1 MELIYLIIIVFLFLL
16 ASFDLWVGV
25 SNDAVNFLNSAV
37 GARVARYRTIMIVA
51 SVGVLAGALLSNG
64 MMDIAR
70 HGIMNPSNFTFH
82 EVMTILLAVM
92 VTDVVILDMF
102 NSLGLPT
109 STTVSMVF
117 ELLGGTFVMAIL
129 KMAHGSELQI
139 FDLLNTEKALTV
151 IIAIFVSV
159 AVAFVFGYIVQW
171 VSRLIFT
178 FKYQENLRYTVAI
191 FGGIAVTALSYFVFA
206 KGLGGAWFIDQRV
219 VTFIDTHIHTLL
231 IVVFLGSM
239 VVMEIL
245 HLCKVNIFKFIIL
258 AGTFALAMAFA
269 GNDLVNFIGVPL
281 AGLSSFQDYM
291 MHGGGA
297 NDSFLMAS
305 LQGSA
310 KTPMLYLAIAAFI
323 MIFSMVTSKK
333 ARNVIKTSVDLSRQ
347 DEGDEMFGT
356 SRAARSIAR
365 LTQNYSENVERVIPQ
380 SVRRWIDGRFDNQGV
395 VLAPGVAFDEVR
407 ASVNLVL
414 AALLIIIGT
423 NLKLPL
429 STTYVTF
436 MVAMS
441 SSLADRAWGR
451 ESAVFRITGMLSVIG
466 GWFVTAGVAFLG
478 CMLVTLVMFY
488 GSIGAMIA
496 FMGLVIYLLIRSSKK
511 FSDSEKENKED
522 ELFKLMMRSKDP
534 EIVWDLLVKHVSRMQ
549 AGMTNF
555 ALEQYT
561 HIFDGLS
568 KQKMSELRSSQSALK
583 KEQEMLKKYRKKE
596 ILVMHLVPQEL
607 ALERNT
613 WFYLGINSA
622 QQYIYCLKR
631 MLEPVKEHVDNNFNP
646 LPQSY
651 IDEFQPVL
659 NSIHQLMKQTA
670 GFISTGRYYGY
681 RDVMEEADRCKN
693 ELSVLRHKH
702 IDRMQKDRNS
712 KNLQISIV
720 YLNLIQETQELL
732 SVMRHQLRA
741 TRKFIGAPGTSYA
754 QNEQMD

>member
-51 SVGVLAGALLSNG
+51 SLGVLAGALLSNG

-82 EVMTILLAVM
+82 EVMVILLAVM

-117 ELLGGTFVMAIL
+117 ELLGGTFLMAML

-139 FDLLNTEKALTV
+139 FDLMNTEKALTV

-159 AVAFVFGYIVQW
+159 AIAFVFGYIVQW

-178 FKYQENLRYTVAI
+178 FKYKENLRYTVAI

-206 KGLGGAWFIDQRV
+206 KGLGGAWFIDKSV
-219 VTFIDTHIHTLL
+219 VNFIDTHIQTLL
-231 IVVFLGSM
+231 IGVFVGST

-245 HLCKVNIFKFIIL
+245 HLCKVNIFRFIIL

-291 MHGGGA
+291 VHGGGA
-297 NDSFLMAS
+297 NDSFMMES

-310 KTPMLYLAIAAFI
+310 KTPMLYLSIAAFI

-365 LTQNYSENVERVIPQ
+365 LTQNYSENMERVIPQ
-380 SVRRWIDGRFDNQGV
+380 PVRRWIDGRFDNQGV
-395 VLAPGVAFDEVR
+395 ALAPGVAFDEVR

-478 CMLVTLVMFY
+478 CMLVTLIMFY
-488 GSIGAMIA
+488 GGIAAMIV
-496 FMGLVIYLLIRSSKK
+496 FMGLVVYLLIRSSKK
-511 FSDSEKENKED
+511 FSDSEKGNKED

-534 EIVWDLLVKHVSRMQ
+534 EIVWDLLVKHVSRVQ
-549 AGMTNF
+549 SDMTNF

-561 HIFDGLS
+561 RIFEGLS
-568 KQKMSELRSSQSALK
+568 QRKISELRGSQNALR

-596 ILVMHLVPQEL
+596 ILVMHRAPQEL
-607 ALERNT
+607 AMERNT
-613 WFYLGINSA
+613 WFHLGANSA

-631 MLEPVKEHVDNNFNP
+631 MLEPIKEHVDNNFNP

-651 IDEFQPVL
+651 IEEFQPIL
-659 NSIHQLMKQTA
+659 NSIHQLMKQSA
-670 GFISTGRYYGY
+670 GFISTGRYNGY
-681 RDVMEEADRCKN
+681 RDVMAEADRCKN
-693 ELSVLRHKH
+693 DLSMLRRKH
-702 IDRMQKDRNS
+702 IDRMQQDRNS

-741 TRKFIGAPGTSYA
+741 TRKFIGAPGVSYS
-754 QNEQMD
+754 ESE